1 MDTNLV
7 QKKEKP
13 FLTIIRWAGTLLS
26 LGVMIFLLSRVG
38 WRQALDSFGQIPWWT
53 FFIFIL
59 LGLVS
64 RFSTWGRWHS
74 LLRASD
80 EPIDPKD
87 SLKLTFAGLFASN
100 VLPTT
105 IGGDVF
111 RLAGAVRVGISAA
124 LAAASL
130 VVDRLVGMAGM
141 LLALPLALKFLPI
154 LRETASPAEMG
165 LVAGTGI
172 LAKFRAWLQ
181 RNIRSTFQALKK
193 WLKKPANLA
202 RALGFTLIHQACIYL
217 IIKIFVNA
225 MGEDIS
231 FLSIA
236 GIWSLTYFITL
247 LPISINGLGLQEVT
261 VTNLFTAWG
270 EISIGTSLA
279 LAIFLRIL
287 WMLVS
292 LPGAFFVGDIL
303 AGKRPT
309 EQAEQNTMTVEKQQK

>member
-1 MDTNLV
+1 
-7 QKKEKP
+7 
-13 FLTIIRWAGTLLS
+13 
-26 LGVMIFLLSRVG
+26 
-38 WRQALDSFGQIPWWT
+38 
-53 FFIFIL
+53 
-59 LGLVS
+59 
-64 RFSTWGRWHS
+64 
-74 LLRASD
+74 
-80 EPIDPKD
+80 
-87 SLKLTFAGLFASN
+87 
-100 VLPTT
+100 
-105 IGGDVF
+105 
-111 RLAGAVRVGISAA
+111 
-124 LAAASL
+124 
-130 VVDRLVGMAGM
+130 
-141 LLALPLALKFLPI
+141 
-154 LRETASPAEMG
+154 
-165 LVAGTGI
+165 
-172 LAKFRAWLQ
+172 
-181 RNIRSTFQALKK
+181 LKK